1 MDRNRAPKSASALRL
16 VALLTPSAAVTRSA
30 SSCPATTVGTGSPLT
45 CPTCSRHFAGLGVA
59 RFEWPERLEWL
70 ADLPRTPVGK
80 IDKKRLHTDI
90 VAKLRAES
98 PSG

>member
-1 MDRNRAPKSASALRL
+1 MDRNASTEERFRAPPGR
-16 VALLTPSAAVTRSA
+16 AAHAVRGGHQ
-30 SSCPATTVGTGSPLT
+30 VGVELSGDDRRHRFTADLSDLQQ
-45 CPTCSRHFAGLGVA
+45 HFAGLGVA

>member
-1 MDRNRAPKSASALRL
+1 M
-16 VALLTPSAAVTRSA
+16 
-30 SSCPATTVGTGSPLT
+30 
-45 CPTCSRHFAGLGVA
+45 A